1 MTALVA
7 QLGPLGVFFLMVP
20 ESACIPLP
28 SEVTLLSAGFGV
40 HQGWISFPVAV
51 AMATAGNVVGSL
63 FAYWLGHRN
72 VLSKLPR
79 NGGAVVARCERLL
92 RGRGERTVFT
102 ARLLP
107 LARTFVSLPAGHVGI
122 PLRRFV
128 PLTAAGCAIWS
139 TAFILAG
146 DLAGTGWERIASTAG
161 RVSLAVGAL
170 LLAAFLLGGGRSK
183 SGESGDPGKATA

>member
-7 QLGPLGVFFLMVP
+7 QLGPLGVFLLMVP

-28 SEVTLLSAGFGV
+28 SELTLLTAGFGV
-40 HQGWISFPVAV
+40 HQGWFSFPVAV

-63 FAYWLGHRN
+63 FAYWLGRKQ

-92 RGRGERTVFT
+92 ERGGERTVFT

-107 LARTFVSLPAGHVGI
+107 LARTFISLPAGHVGI

-139 TAFILAG
+139 AAFILAG
-146 DLAGTGWERIASTAG
+146 YLAGSGWERIASTAG
-161 RVSLAVGAL
+161 RVSLVIGAL
-170 LLAAFLLGGGRSK
+170 LLAALALVPTPRTTR
-183 SGESGDPGKATA
+183 D

>member
-7 QLGPLGVFFLMVP
+7 QLGPLGVFLLMVP

-63 FAYWLGHRN
+63 FAYWLGRRKL
-72 VLSKLPR
+72 LSKLPR

-92 RGRGERTVFT
+92 ERSGERTVFT

-107 LARTFVSLPAGHVGI
+107 LARTFISLPAGHVGI
-122 PLRRFV
+122 PLPRFV
-128 PLTAAGCAIWS
+128 LLTTAGCAIWS
-139 TAFILAG
+139 AGFILAG
-146 DLAGTGWERIASTAG
+146 DLAGAGWEQIASTAG
-161 RVSLAVGAL
+161 RVSLVIGAL
-170 LLAAFLLGGGRSK
+170 VAAWFALR
-183 SGESGDPGKATA
+183 GKPADAS